1 MYSNNI
7 FIKFFTYIKMSKN
20 SLAKYYENNKER
32 KVVKDIKVFLKKKN
46 EKKWQYGHER
56 YENLLEDEK
65 QKVVEYRKN
74 IIKWDKTPY
83 YNYKKVL
90 L

>member
-1 MYSNNI
+1 
-7 FIKFFTYIKMSKN
+7 MSKN

-32 KVVKDIKVFLKKKN
+32 KLVKDIKVFLKKKN
-46 EKKWQYGHER
+46 VKKLQYGHER

-74 IIKWDKTPY
+74 IIK
-83 YNYKKVL
+83 
-90 L
+90 